1 MKKLQSVIIVEQ
13 MTYAIYPMN
22 EKEEEDRGGQDSI
35 ILDSTDS
42 NL

>member
-1 MKKLQSVIIVEQ
+1 MVIITFGVWI
-13 MTYAIYPMN
+13 TRKVLDKLN
-22 EKEEEDRGGQDSI
+22 NVNDRGGQDSI

>member
-1 MKKLQSVIIVEQ
+1 MERSSHFLHDE
-13 MTYAIYPMN
+13 AIRKARTMDKP
-22 EKEEEDRGGQDSI
+22 RGGQDSI